1 MSLNPSS
8 ISEKTSGPEQTSGTG
23 KAGPGLPGS
32 VLAAAHSVTKSYAGK
47 PALTEVSLSIRA
59 GEALGLLGPN
69 GAGKSTLLN
78 LLCGIRTPDA
88 GTVEL
93 FGRNP
98 RNPEARRELG
108 TTPQATSVPPTLR
121 VRETVDFVAAHYGDP
136 VPTPE
141 LLADFG
147 LSPIADKQCGGLS
160 GGQQRRLM
168 VALALVGR
176 PRLVIL
182 DEPTTGLDVEARENL
197 WERLGEYRRNGGTLL
212 VTSHYLEEIQAL
224 SGRVLV
230 LNAGSVAA
238 DGTVDD
244 IRSHVSVSKVSFRT
258 GLPPSSFASL
268 PESAGVSAGPN
279 NAVTIMSRDA
289 DETVRRLVRDN
300 VPFSR
305 LEVHAASLEE
315 AFLALTHQPA
325 GGPGRLTEKEQS

>member
-1 MSLNPSS
+1 MSLTPSPATAEAAS
-8 ISEKTSGPEQTSGTG
+8 AEHR
-23 KAGPGLPGS
+23 AD
-32 VLAAAHSVTKSYAGK
+32 VLAAASSVTKSYAGK
-47 PALTEVSLSIRA
+47 LALNGVSLSLRA

-69 GAGKSTLLN
+69 GAGKSTLLS
-78 LLCGIRTPDA
+78 LLCGTRTPDS

-93 FGRNP
+93 FGRSP
-98 RNPEARRELG
+98 RDPAARRELG

-121 VRETVDFVAAHYGDP
+121 VRETVDFVGAHYSNP

-147 LSPIADKQCGGLS
+147 LSDTAAKQCGGLS

-176 PRLVIL
+176 PKLVIL

-197 WERLGEYRRNGGTLL
+197 WERLGQYRREGGTLL

-224 SGRVLV
+224 SGRVVV
-230 LNAGSVAA
+230 LNSGSIAA

-244 IRSHVSVSKVSFRT
+244 IRSHVSVTKVSFRT
-258 GLPPSSFASL
+258 DLPPSSFESL
-268 PESAGVSAGPN
+268 PETAGVTSGPGN
-279 NAVTIMSRDA
+279 SVTVLSRDA

-300 VPFSR
+300 VPFTR

-315 AFLALTHQPA
+315 AFLALTHQSAGPQLPA
-325 GGPGRLTEKEQS
+325 GKDQP

>member
-1 MSLNPSS
+1 MSVNPSPVTA
-8 ISEKTSGPEQTSGTG
+8 ERVPPERQ
-23 KAGPGLPGS
+23 AD
-32 VLAAAHSVTKSYAGK
+32 VLAAASSVRKNYAGK
-47 PALTEVSLSIRA
+47 PALNGVSLSIRA

-78 LLCGIRTPDA
+78 LLCGTRTPDA

-93 FGRNP
+93 FGRSP
-98 RNPEARRELG
+98 RDPAARRELG

-121 VRETVDFVAAHYGDP
+121 VRETVDFVAAHYPDP

-147 LSPIADKQCGGLS
+147 LSNMAAKQCGGLS

-176 PRLVIL
+176 PLLVIL

-197 WERLGEYRRNGGTLL
+197 WERLGQYRRDGGTLL

-224 SGRVLV
+224 SGRVVV
-230 LNAGSVAA
+230 LNGGSVVA

-244 IRSHVSVSKVSFRT
+244 IRGHVSVSKVSFRT
-258 GLPPSSFASL
+258 DLPPSSFAAL
-268 PESAGVSAGPN
+268 PESAGVTAGPGN
-279 NAVTIMSRDA
+279 SVTVLSRDA

-300 VPFSR
+300 VPFAR

-325 GGPGRLTEKEQS
+325 AGPEPLARKEQP